1 MNLESNLQGMQL
13 LTYSSTTW
21 RRNEA
26 TPDTVRRSCRRDDV
40 IRHTSMPEVL
50 QGHYQNGAGADTGA
64 VQGRSS
70 HCLHTL
76 LAQAFS

>member
-1 MNLESNLQGMQL
+1 M
-13 LTYSSTTW
+13 
-21 RRNEA
+21 
-26 TPDTVRRSCRRDDV
+26 

-50 QGHYQNGAGADTGA
+50 QGHYQSGAGADTAA